1 MLGKRKIIA
10 LCISKVHDTTSYEF
24 VVALNEKLRQ
34 RGDSLFVYNTCSDL
48 YWGRLEE
55 KGEMSVFD
63 LMPYQIIDAVVIFEE
78 KIKDEQLVEEFR

>member
-48 YWGRLEE
+48 Y
-55 KGEMSVFD
+55 
-63 LMPYQIIDAVVIFEE
+63 
-78 KIKDEQLVEEFR
+78 